1 MFFWDPT
8 MILLIPAL
16 ILAFYAQIKVR
27 SAFKKYSQIRN
38 TRGIT
43 GYQAAMHILQM
54 NNLSDVAV
62 EEVPGSLSDHYD
74 PRDKTVRLSSENYR
88 GTSLAAVSVAAHEV
102 GHAIQ
107 DAHGYAPLRIRHSI
121 LPATNLGSWAAFPL
135 FIIGFL
141 FNSPL
146 LVDIG
151 IVLFAGVV
159 VFHLVTLP
167 VEFNASSRA
176 IAEAENTIAWRR
188 ARRSVPSSPCQFS
201 KTTIGN
207 NVQAKLWSVARSH
220 RVASGLTTAKARTPP
235 PTAAASAP
243 IIKVEPSN
251 SPRCDGPTSAN
262 HFI

>member
-27 SAFKKYSQIRN
+27 SAFKKYSQVRN

-74 PRDKTVRLSSENYR
+74 PRDKTVRLSSDNYR

-107 DAHGYAPLRIRHSI
+107 DAIGYAPLRIRHSI

-176 IAEAENTIAWRR
+176 IAQLAGGGYI
-188 ARRSVPSSPCQFS
+188 
-201 KTTIGN
+201 TTDETRGVLN
-207 NVQAKLWSVARSH
+207 
-220 RVASGLTTAKARTPP
+220 
-235 PTAAASAP
+235 AAALTYVAATAVAAMHL
-243 IIKVEPSN
+243 IRLLILRN
-251 SPRCDGPTSAN
+251 SMDD
-262 HFI
+262 